1 MKLTRRRILAGAGA
15 LGVSSA
21 GVIGTTAFTQVEAER
36 DFDIGVSGDEDAQLA
51 LIPGDETSVT
61 SYREIEGGS
70 DVLEIELENIN
81 TQGDTVF
88 EDAFTIEN
96 QAEIE
101 DSLFV
106 FIPRALD
113 ADDVG
118 ITNARQE
125 SVEFLVDTT
134 SDAVLTTQGTESGP
148 IDISLPPAYPDAFSE
163 NPETPDATS
172 AAGLGKVTNTGAIE
186 LAHDES
192 VSVDINVLDFPA
204 ESGEEI
210 SILYQF
216 SASRT
221 TMPSELDDWEVDD
234 E

>member
-1 MKLTRRRILAGAGA
+1 MKFTRRRVLAGAGA
-15 LGVSSA
+15 LGVSAA
-21 GVIGTTAFTQVEAER
+21 GVVGTTAFTQVEAER
-36 DFDIGVSGDEDAQLA
+36 DFDIGISGDEDAQLA

-61 SYREIEGGS
+61 SYSEIEGGS
-70 DVLEIELENIN
+70 EVLEIELENIN

-96 QAEIE
+96 RAEIE

-113 ADDVG
+113 VDGVG

-134 SDAVLTTQGTESGP
+134 SEAVLTTQGTESGP
-148 IDISLPPAYPDAFSE
+148 IDISLPPAYPNEFSE
-163 NPETPDATS
+163 NPENPDATS

-210 SILYQF
+210 SIMYQF
-216 SASRT
+216 TSSRT